1 VGKARWAVDGKDDT
15 MWDVTVPA
23 DGQPI
28 GVGLL
33 IDLGS
38 PQAVSSI
45 ELQAPTNGYKIEV
58 YAAKHKAPKSV
69 TSDAWQ
75 HVLDIPAVKEKQT
88 IPLTKLKG
96 PVRHILLWV
105 TTPARPDDPRASI
118 SDLIV
123 RKG

>member
-1 VGKARWAVDGKDDT
+1 MGKARWAVDGKDDT

-38 PQAVSSI
+38 PQAVGSI

-69 TSDAWQ
+69 TSDALAARPRHPSRQ
-75 HVLDIPAVKEKQT
+75 GEADHPAHEGEGQGPPPPAV
-88 IPLTKLKG
+88 G
-96 PVRHILLWV
+96 HDAR
-105 TTPARPDDPRASI
+105 PAR
-118 SDLIV
+118 
-123 RKG
+123 